1 MTNPTDLTKQPDDSS
16 SSPQTPSGSINVNP
30 TLTNQLISIN
40 ASAQAPIKLTPFNY
54 QIWYT
59 QWYSLLIG
67 YDFLNFIEQDRKTE
81 ATGNSFL
88 FRQDQFIRSALIAS
102 LSPEVAPFVV
112 GDKTSYDVWQ
122 SLSKMYAKP
131 SQSRIMSLRE
141 QLLTITKGS
150 LTISEYLQK
159 AKSIS
164 FQLETAGVSVSAAE
178 FALSVFLGLPSD
190 YKEITA
196 ALRARDNV
204 VSFDELHE
212 KLTDVETQLNRDSNV
227 ITNQEAQEITT
238 VVLGSNLRIKI
249 RTTLVQ
255 LAIEVVL
262 FANFVKNLDIQLN
275 SVGN

>member
-67 YDFLNFIEQDRKTE
+67 YDFLNFVEQDRKTE

-164 FQLETAGVSVSAAE
+164 FQLETA
-178 FALSVFLGLPSD
+178 VFLFL
-190 YKEITA
+190 
-196 ALRARDNV
+196 
-204 VSFDELHE
+204 
-212 KLTDVETQLNRDSNV
+212 QLNLLCLFFLAFRL
-227 ITNQEAQEITT
+227 ITKKSLRLCEQEIM
-238 VVLGSNLRIKI
+238 LSL
-249 RTTLVQ
+249 LM
-255 LAIEVVL
+255 
-262 FANFVKNLDIQLN
+262 NFMRSSQMWRL
-275 SVGN
+275 S